1 MELHTFSSLNK
12 NFLNQYA
19 NSMNNADKAI
29 VYFSLEAIK
38 LKKLDPISK
47 DDVKNAFK
55 NENLIV
61 INNIKEL
68 KKYLKKHYTENTN
81 LLMMSSGN
89 FNKLNYNEI

>member
-19 NSMNNADKAI
+19 NSMNNADEAI

-38 LKKLDPISK
+38 HKKLDPISK

-55 NENLIV
+55 NENLNV

-81 LLMMSSGN
+81 LLLMSSGN

>member
-12 NFLNQYA
+12 RFLSQYV
-19 NSMNNADKAI
+19 NSMNNADQAI

-38 LKKLDPISK
+38 HKRLDPISK
-47 DDVKNAFK
+47 EDIKHAFK
-55 NENLIV
+55 NEKLKV
-61 INNIKEL
+61 INDKEELINHL
-68 KKYLKKHYTENTN
+68 KDIYTKNTN

>member
-38 LKKLDPISK
+38 HKKLDPISK
-47 DDVKNAFK
+47 DDVKSAFK
-55 NENLIV
+55 NENLNV

-81 LLMMSSGN
+81 LLLMSSGN

>member
-1 MELHTFSSLNK
+1 M
-12 NFLNQYA
+12 Q
-19 NSMNNADKAI
+19 
-29 VYFSLEAIK
+29 IK
-38 LKKLDPISK
+38 LKKLDLISK